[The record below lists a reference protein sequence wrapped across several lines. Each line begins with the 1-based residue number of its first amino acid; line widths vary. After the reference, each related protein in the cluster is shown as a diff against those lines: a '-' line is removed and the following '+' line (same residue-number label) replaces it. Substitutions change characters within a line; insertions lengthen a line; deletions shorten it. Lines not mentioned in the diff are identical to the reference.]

1 MPGARLVGHHA
12 RGGSSGTRGKTVDGR
27 GDTVSLPMPR
37 LTGVLVARLHIT
49 SGALSMRLRPF
60 HDANP
65 NTADVPTVYGNTFG
79 NKRSATAWAYAVGSL
94 AVPVAATAAATA
106 DMTVSAKVSM
116 SVAGDPPLRRSLRSS
131 LNGVNSGWSIG
142 RPARLMLRHPP
153 ASVASVDWAHT
164 PMRCW

>member
-1 MPGARLVGHHA
+1 
-12 RGGSSGTRGKTVDGR
+12 
-27 GDTVSLPMPR
+27 MPR
-37 LTGVLVARLHIT
+37 LRGVLVARVNIT
-49 SGALSMRLRPF
+49 SGSLSIRLRPF

-65 NTADVPTVYGNTFG
+65 NTAGVPTTYGNTFG
-79 NKRSATAWAYAVGSL
+79 NRRSATAWAYAVGSL

-106 DMTVSAKVSM
+106 DMTVSVKVST

-131 LNGVNSGWSIG
+131 LNGANSGWVIG

-153 ASVASVDWAHT
+153 ASVASGDRAHT